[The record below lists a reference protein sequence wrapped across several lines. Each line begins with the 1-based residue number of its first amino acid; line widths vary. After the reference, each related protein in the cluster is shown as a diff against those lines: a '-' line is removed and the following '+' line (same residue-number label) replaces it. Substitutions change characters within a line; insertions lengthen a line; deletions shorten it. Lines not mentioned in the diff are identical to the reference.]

1 MKWFKPLTLVVLMF
15 TLLVGPVWAQEAE
28 EQEEKS
34 SKSTSEVILTEEDF
48 QKHNCDNVGDALQ
61 TISGVSVNSSGE
73 ISLRDV
79 SASKVVVIMDGQ
91 RLNTPGSVGVN
102 VASLPITNIEKIE
115 LLRGGRSA
123 QYGADAVGGVI
134 LITTKTETESIKPM
148 NYGFQV
154 SYGSYNR
161 QTYNINHSYNK
172 KRLNTFISLQ
182 RDLWD
187 GDFPYTDY
195 YGNEKILKNNEQSS
209 YNLFA
214 KAGYRLAEGKNLS
227 LSTNWYN
234 ADNGTPGMIDNPTPN
249 ARLRYDNKSYN
260 LTYDQ
265 AVLFRDF
272 NLKAQS
278 YFLDYETKFDDPDA
292 LGGGTHSDH
301 DNYALGLELQQGG
314 TIGEFLNVSYGY
326 SYRNDRIESTDV
338 GEKTRNT
345 HSAHTSFTGILPLGG
360 FISQLESSIA
370 LRYDATSDFENAL
383 SPRLSLS
390 AVHQGV
396 LNLSLVSHIAK
407 SYKAPSFND
416 LYWPRDAFAVGNPN
430 LMPED
435 GFNYDIGLTAG
446 LKGLSVS
453 ANYFRNEI
461 DNLILWAQD
470 PFMDNLWTPKNISE
484 TSTQGVE
491 TSGTL
496 DLFNNSLV
504 LNAEYTY
511 MKALDKGPD
520 PNRHNKYIT
529 YRPKNKLDLTS
540 TIRFKGLEWNFMV
553 HYVGLRY
560 TNPANTLW
568 LPQVTTYDTNISYR
582 FPLLKIQWAST
593 LEVTNLMDENYMKVR
608 GTAEPGRMYK
618 ITLGANF

>member
-1 MKWFKPLTLVVLMF
+1 MKWFKLLTLVVLMF
-15 TLLVGPVWAQEAE
+15 TLLIGPVWAQEAE

-148 NYGFQV
+148 NYGFQM

-209 YNLFA
+209 YNLFV
-214 KAGYRLAEGKNLS
+214 KAGYQLAEGKNLS

-265 AVLFRDF
+265 AILFRDF

-435 GFNYDIGLTAG
+435 GFNYDIGLTAS

-453 ANYFRNEI
+453 ANYFLNEI

-568 LPQVTTYDTNISYR
+568 LPEVTTYDTNISYR
-582 FPLLKIQWAST
+582 FPLLNIQWAST
-593 LEVTNLMDENYMKVR
+593 LEVTNLTDEDYMKVR